1 MEILAGEQ
9 VIEDLKKGFGFD
21 FSDPMSDSKTF
32 SRREDFRKGVSWH
45 VPTEEL
51 VDLILKYG
59 PLVSV
64 GSGFAYTE
72 SLVKQRGGDIIP
84 TDIEPT
90 ENNPWCRDGDFYCEV
105 EKLKSGDAV
114 KKYNDRN
121 VFMAWPPYDT
131 SMAYEAAKEIELGRY
146 LIYVGEGYGGCTG
159 DDQFFNELRDKFE
172 KVEDISIPQ
181 WCGIHDYCQVYK
193 KIK

>member
-1 MEILAGEQ
+1 MEILVDDQ
-9 VIEDLKKGFGFD
+9 IIDDLKKGSVFD
-21 FSDPMSDSKTF
+21 FSDPTSATKSF

-45 VPTEEL
+45 VPTIEL

-72 SLVKQRGGDIIP
+72 SLVKKRGGDIIP

-90 ENNPWCRDGDFYCEV
+90 ENNYWCRGGDFYCEV
-105 EKLKSGDAV
+105 ERLKSGDAV

-131 SMAYEAAKEIELGRY
+131 PMAYEAAKEIVQGRY

-159 DDQFFNELRDKFE
+159 DDQFFNELQDKFE
-172 KVEDISIPQ
+172 KVDDISIPQ